1 MGVQMNKKTLTI
13 LFFSVFS
20 NAAFA
25 AGGIQ
30 KVNTFMDIISATL
43 AGIAVVTVTIA
54 IMWSGYKLLFKGD
67 PVMECGKILGGGLFI
82 GCASAIASVLVG

>member
-1 MGVQMNKKTLTI
+1 MSKKSLTI
-13 LFFSVFS
+13 LFFSIFS

-30 KVNTFMDIISATL
+30 KVNTFMDIIAATL
-43 AGIAVVTVTIA
+43 SAIAVVTVTIA

-82 GCASAIASVLVG
+82 GCSAQIAAVLVG